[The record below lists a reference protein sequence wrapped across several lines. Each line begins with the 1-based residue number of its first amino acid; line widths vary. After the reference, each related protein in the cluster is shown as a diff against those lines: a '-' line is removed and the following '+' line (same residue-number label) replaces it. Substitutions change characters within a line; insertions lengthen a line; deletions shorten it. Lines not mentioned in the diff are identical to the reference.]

1 MLCGV
6 LGYLFVFQDGWE
18 YLLLTVGLLGLVWS
32 ILLKWL
38 SEAHEKKVFY
48 RLLDVEYD
56 KSNRNINEAI
66 SADLRKGEASCVEIP
81 WKLLLKQ
88 GPIL

>member
-6 LGYLFVFQDGWE
+6 LGYLFVFNDGWE
-18 YLLLTVGLLGLVWS
+18 YMLLVIGLLGLVWAV
-32 ILLKWL
+32 LLKWL
-38 SEAHEKKVFY
+38 SEAHDKKVFY
-48 RLLDVEYD
+48 RLLDD
-56 KSNRNINEAI
+56 KNKNINESAI
-66 SADLRKGEASCVEIP
+66 SADLRKREATCLDIP